1 MSESWEN
8 LCKTC
13 AHRIPFAG
21 VCGIDGTMFL
31 SRVGTKCEHAERHD
45 AIQEIIDTLEQIRDD
60 LIDPD
65 VGISTANLHIDDA
78 IGLVRGL
85 EEE

>member
-1 MSESWEN
+1 MTEA
-8 LCKTC
+8 L
-13 AHRIPFAG
+13 
-21 VCGIDGTMFL
+21 
-31 SRVGTKCEHAERHD
+31 
-45 AIQEIIDTLEQIRDD
+45 QEIIDTLEQIRDD

-65 VGISTANLHIDDA
+65 AGICMANLHIDDA

>member
-1 MSESWEN
+1 MKYVYYDTDGNEYSFDV
-8 LCKTC
+8 LC
-13 AHRIPFAG
+13 
-21 VCGIDGTMFL
+21 
-31 SRVGTKCEHAERHD
+31 RHD

-65 VGISTANLHIDDA
+65 VGVSTANLHIDDA